1 MDAVTS
7 STSSAPSRAAT
18 AANAVAANQNET
30 ALSSD
35 FETFLRMLSVQMQ
48 NQDPLNPQ
56 DSTEFATQLAQFSTV
71 EQQTLTNTLLTNLGS
86 QLNAMGLSGLT
97 NWVGMDA
104 RVNAPA
110 HFSGAPIEVVP
121 NANAQADKAYLVVKN
136 ANGAEVQRFTID
148 PKADTLEWAGV
159 DNSGKPFANGLYS
172 FETESYAKDELLDTV
187 SADVYARVTEARTGT
202 DGVVL
207 IAPGG
212 VEFASDKVLSLRQP
226 S

>member
-7 STSSAPSRAAT
+7 STSAAPSRAAT

-148 PKADTLEWAGV
+148 PKADTLDWSGV

>member
-7 STSSAPSRAAT
+7 STSAAPSRAAT

-148 PKADTLEWAGV
+148 PKADTLDWAGV

>member
-7 STSSAPSRAAT
+7 STSAAPSRAAT

-159 DNSGKPFANGLYS
+159 DNSGKPFASGLYS

>member
-7 STSSAPSRAAT
+7 STSAAPSRAAT

-110 HFSGAPIEVVP
+110 HFSGVPIEVVP

>member
-7 STSSAPSRAAT
+7 ATSAANSRTAT
-18 AANAVAANQNET
+18 AAQAAAANQNET

-71 EQQTLTNTLLTNLGS
+71 EQQTLTNTLLTNLGT
-86 QLNAMGLSGLT
+86 QLGAMGLSGLT

-104 RVNAPA
+104 RVKAPA
-110 HFSGAPIEVVP
+110 HFSGTPIEVVP
-121 NANAQADKAYLVVKN
+121 NANPQADKAYLVVKN
-136 ANGAEVQRFTID
+136 ANGAEVQRFSID
-148 PKADTLEWAGV
+148 PKADTLQWAGV
-159 DNSGKPFANGLYS
+159 NNSGKPFANGIYS
-172 FETESYAKDELLDTV
+172 FETESYAKEELLDTV
-187 SADVYARVTEARTGT
+187 SADVYARVTEARNDP
-202 DGVVL
+202 DGVTL

-212 VEFASDKVLSLRQP
+212 VEFASDKVLSLRHP
-226 S
+226 T